1 MRKKNSWKS
10 PVWIFQLLAYSFC
23 HHGILMMPDRNNYV
37 PDNVVI
43 LYRLCTVCQMDA
55 HNLSVRS
62 VDSPGQK
69 LVMLC

>member
-1 MRKKNSWKS
+1 
-10 PVWIFQLLAYSFC
+10 
-23 HHGILMMPDRNNYV
+23 MMPDRNNYV

-62 VDSPGQK
+62 VDSPGQMRVQNYEIRTK
-69 LVMLC
+69 SFCVDGKKFRF

>member
-1 MRKKNSWKS
+1 
-10 PVWIFQLLAYSFC
+10 
-23 HHGILMMPDRNNYV
+23 MMPDRNNYV

-62 VDSPGQK
+62 VDSLGQM